1 MLIYVKVRNNRT
13 FKLDTIDLII
23 EWEEVNMQ
31 ANEETETK
39 ERLEDIT
46 GMTCIY
52 VPVNDVYESI
62 KWYQKNLGYQP
73 ANNDSVEPGMVMGVL
88 NIPDRN
94 GNLPKPGLRQVVPAL
109 FLHKSDEEGGRLR
122 FSWSLDS
129 GKPHAIACF
138 ITPQIEELR
147 KRFIENGVHI
157 LGERKTSGPNITF
170 ADPDDNIW
178 EVWQP

>member
-1 MLIYVKVRNNRT
+1 
-13 FKLDTIDLII
+13 
-23 EWEEVNMQ
+23 MQ
-31 ANEETETK
+31 TNEENQVE

-46 GMTCIY
+46 GLTCIY

-73 ANNDSVEPGMVMGVL
+73 ANNDRVEPGMAMAVL

-94 GNLPKPGLRQVVPAL
+94 GDLPSAGLRQIVPAL
-109 FLHKSDEEGGRLR
+109 FLHKSDEEGGRLH

-129 GKPHAIACF
+129 GNPHAIACF
-138 ITPQIEELR
+138 ITPRIEEIVE
-147 KRFIENGVHI
+147 RFKKNGVNI
-157 LGERKTSGPNITF
+157 LGERVTSGPNITF
-170 ADPDDNIW
+170 ADPDGNIW